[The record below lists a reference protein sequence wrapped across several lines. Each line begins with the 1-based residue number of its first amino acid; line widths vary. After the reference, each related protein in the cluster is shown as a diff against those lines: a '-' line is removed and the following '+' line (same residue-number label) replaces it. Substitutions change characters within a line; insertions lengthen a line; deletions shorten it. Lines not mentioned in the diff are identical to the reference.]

1 MSVDRP
7 TFHEAWYRV
16 AGLRP
21 RLLAGVRVYRQ
32 DFRGQIWHVLE
43 NPSNNNYIRISDDAY
58 HFVGLLDGKRTI
70 TEIWQICNDRH
81 GDRSPTQGEVI
92 QILAQLFSSNL
103 LYADISP
110 DTESLFNRYRSR
122 IKRQIQG
129 FITNLLFLRIPLID
143 PDVFLN
149 RWTGVFSVLFS
160 RAGLALWFILVSA
173 GLYFAVSNM
182 NELIRQG
189 NEVLSSDNLII
200 LYICIVVIKVL
211 HEFGHAFAC
220 KIFGRLNNGG
230 GQVHVMG
237 VMFMVFLPLPYV
249 DASSAWAFR
258 NKWHRAIVGMSGIL
272 VELALAS
279 VAVIVWANTSAGLT
293 HAVAYNLIFI
303 ASISTILFNGNPLLR
318 FDAYYVLADVI
329 EIPNLSKRSIDYFY
343 YLVRTYAWKVRN
355 AVNPAN
361 SRHEKYWLIFYG
373 IASTA
378 YRIFISIQILLFLND
393 RLPEDLFIIVPLFAI
408 PALIMWLLF
417 PIGKFIRY
425 LATNAELSRNRITA
439 VSSTLAFI
447 LVTGAFLGAI
457 PLPDHKRVEGIVEPV
472 RMGVLHAE
480 TDGFVVGY
488 TPSGRTISHDGNSL
502 ISAVNPEL
510 EAEKEGLL
518 AELRSVRTQ
527 KRLAETRE
535 IAAAQTL
542 EDQIKALQEKIRKV
556 DKEISSLE
564 LKSSIQGTWVSPE
577 IERQKGTFVRRGEQV
592 GLVADLDE
600 VLIRATA
607 GQDLVAMMLE
617 EAYREVE
624 IRVKGRPSVLMSGTI
639 EDIFPAGLEIL
650 PSEALGYAVG
660 GSMPTSM
667 QDPSGKKSAER
678 YFEIRIKPDP
688 LSAVR
693 LLTGQRVVVRMNLK
707 SKPLASQWWQSV
719 RQLLQRR
726 FRI

>member
-70 TEIWQICNDRH
+70 TEIWQICNDQH

-103 LYADISP
+103 LFAD
-110 DTESLFNRYRSR
+110 
-122 IKRQIQG
+122 
-129 FITNLLFLRIPLID
+129 
-143 PDVFLN
+143 
-149 RWTGVFSVLFS
+149 
-160 RAGLALWFILVSA
+160 
-173 GLYFAVSNM
+173 SNM

-200 LYICIVVIKVL
+200 LYVCIVVIKVL

-220 KIFGRLNNGG
+220 KRFGRLNNGG

-293 HAVAYNLIFI
+293 HAFAYNLIFI

-425 LATNAELSRNRITA
+425 LATNA
-439 VSSTLAFI
+439 
-447 LVTGAFLGAI
+447 
-457 PLPDHKRVEGIVEPV
+457 
-472 RMGVLHAE
+472 
-480 TDGFVVGY
+480 
-488 TPSGRTISHDGNSL
+488 
-502 ISAVNPEL
+502 
-510 EAEKEGLL
+510 
-518 AELRSVRTQ
+518 
-527 KRLAETRE
+527 
-535 IAAAQTL
+535 
-542 EDQIKALQEKIRKV
+542 
-556 DKEISSLE
+556 
-564 LKSSIQGTWVSPE
+564 
-577 IERQKGTFVRRGEQV
+577 
-592 GLVADLDE
+592 
-600 VLIRATA
+600 
-607 GQDLVAMMLE
+607 
-617 EAYREVE
+617 
-624 IRVKGRPSVLMSGTI
+624 
-639 EDIFPAGLEIL
+639 
-650 PSEALGYAVG
+650 
-660 GSMPTSM
+660 
-667 QDPSGKKSAER
+667 
-678 YFEIRIKPDP
+678 
-688 LSAVR
+688 
-693 LLTGQRVVVRMNLK
+693 
-707 SKPLASQWWQSV
+707 
-719 RQLLQRR
+719 
-726 FRI
+726 